1 MDMDHQADEAWIL
14 GIQSKLYQWSWGSLT
29 SPCLLE
35 SRMLNESRKSGSGR
49 GGKKPVAEKRY
60 GACRLLLLATL
71 DLSAIYGSYEAKD
84 GRGQAA
90 YSPEMMLRV
99 LLYGYSTGVY
109 SSRKIETRTYEDVA
123 FLICLRT
130 LIRITTP

>member
-1 MDMDHQADEAWIL
+1 MDMDRQADEAWIL

-35 SRMLNESRKSGSGR
+35 SRMRNESRKSGSGR

-84 GRGQAA
+84 GRGQPA
-90 YSPEMMLRV
+90 YALERGPAHE
-99 LLYGYSTGVY
+99 TGKVVRLEKMSIENKRLTEIKETQ
-109 SSRKIETRTYEDVA
+109 SSCM
-123 FLICLRT
+123 F
-130 LIRITTP
+130 